1 MLIGS
6 RFRWVACQFDVLE
19 HCLDPPSVRRE
30 LQTLPSTLDETYDRI
45 LERIHPNQI
54 KNAKRLLQFLIYSE
68 QPLTLGEAT
77 DIIAIDPSSTPAFVP
92 EDRVPIP
99 EKIIG
104 YFSSLVTL
112 VPRDVTLRN
121 PVVKPT
127 DIEIHLA
134 HFSVKEYL
142 TSNRLKPDLAAEFS
156 EIPAKTC
163 IVEACISYLLSIYQ
177 SCSPQAATEL
187 YYLASF
193 SADNWMKHARD
204 VELFKKETIPRVE
217 EYYLCLDVCRFWYEI
232 HTVNHPLTNV
242 SLIEPLCHASAYGL
256 LYSSIFLLQN
266 IAEMDAN
273 SRIYGDA
280 LLIASRKGYSEI
292 VKALLENGVD
302 ANIRSPYLGIYSSAL
317 HGASS
322 TGHLEATKILLNY
335 GADANMEVDN
345 YGSPLQVASIEG
357 YAEITKLLLDNGA
370 NVNAKG
376 GRYGN
381 ALRAASI
388 RGHPQI
394 VEILLDGNADIDQE
408 GDDSFSVVRSSA
420 LQAASREG
428 HLGVVK
434 ILLDRGADIHAKDT
448 YNVDAL
454 GAASEKGC
462 LEIANMLI
470 NKGAK
475 VNAGTGCARP
485 LYLASTSGH
494 LGIIKLLLDNG
505 ADVNAQGNAYDV
517 DCSALCAASRY
528 GHLEA
533 AKMLL
538 DNGADINMHGG
549 QYGNALCAASGKG
562 RLEVVKMLLDH
573 KADINMQDGDY
584 GNALVAASAWGHLEV
599 AKILLENGAA
609 INVQT
614 VQGRLY
620 NNALEAA
627 MAQRRSRVIKFL
639 LDNGAKLAA

>member
-30 LQTLPSTLDETYDRI
+30 LQTLPPTLDETYNRI

-77 DIIAIDPSSTPAFVP
+77 DIIAIDPSSTPAFIP
-92 EDRVPIP
+92 ENRMPIP
-99 EKIIG
+99 EEIIG
-104 YFSSLVTL
+104 YCSSLVTL
-112 VPRDVTLRN
+112 VPRDVTFRN

-127 DIEIHLA
+127 EIEIHLA

-204 VELFKKETIPRVE
+204 VELSKKETIPRVE
-217 EYYLCLDVCRFWYEI
+217 EYYLCLNVCRFWYEI
-232 HTVNHPLTNV
+232 HAVNHPLTNV

-266 IAEMDAN
+266 VPEMDAH

-280 LLIASRKGYSEI
+280 LLIASLKGYPEI
-292 VKALLENGVD
+292 VKALLEYGVD
-302 ANIRSPYLGIYSSAL
+302 ANIRSPCLGIYSSAL
-317 HGASS
+317 QGASGN
-322 TGHLEATKILLNY
+322 GHLEVTKLLLNH

-345 YGSPLQVASIEG
+345 YGNPLQVASIEG
-357 YAEITKLLLDNGA
+357 YAEITELLLDNGA
-370 NVNAKG
+370 NVNAQG
-376 GRYGN
+376 GPYGN
-381 ALRAASI
+381 ALCAASI

-394 VEILLDGNADIDQE
+394 VEILLDSNADIDQK
-408 GDDSFSVVRSSA
+408 GHDYFSAVHSTA
-420 LQAASREG
+420 LQGASREG
-428 HLGVVK
+428 HLGVVR

-448 YNVDAL
+448 YNIDAL
-454 GAASEKGC
+454 GAASEKGR

-470 NKGAK
+470 NKGARI
-475 VNAGTGCARP
+475 NTGKAYARP
-485 LYLASTSGH
+485 LYLASRSGH
-494 LGIIKLLLDNG
+494 PEIIKLLLDNG
-505 ADVNAQGNAYDV
+505 ADANAQNDASDI
-517 DCSALCAASRY
+517 DCSALCAASRN

-538 DNGADINMHGG
+538 DNGADINIHGG
-549 QYGNALCAASGKG
+549 HYGNALCAASAKG

-573 KADINMQDGDY
+573 GADINMRVGDY

-599 AKILLENGAA
+599 AKILLDNGAK
-609 INVQT
+609 INVHT
-614 VQGRLY
+614 VHGGLY

-627 MAQRRSRVIKFL
+627 MAQTRSKVIKLL
-639 LDNGAKLAA
+639 LDNGAKFVV